1 MVDYPS
7 TMVTVL
13 CIRCHMSE
21 SETTMWPCVLRDG
34 EPCLVCKEGIELERK
49 IQELQGMRRRLRT
62 RMNASHDP
70 FTFKFPP
77 EIASLIFSLSM
88 EENDDTPL
96 RGTLRKLPMSFLLGS
111 VSRRWR
117 QLARSMPQ
125 LWTTVSFTLVKQR
138 TRKKLVLPPLQFIND
153 WLQLSGSLPLT
164 LCIVDHTASDFQR
177 EICRPIVDALNQ
189 HSGRWRK
196 ASLHVDKYLLGYFR
210 GTSPPSNLHDLEI
223 GLQDD
228 DEAPT
233 TYFSMNSRPSPTRLT
248 IQAFRISAFDVA
260 WGNVTCLALKWML
273 PHECIKAIKLVPL
286 LESCTLSELDLL
298 RDGHSEVFH
307 SQQVFKHMRLRKL
320 FIKETEVDT
329 VIVFNQAMEFPSLEE
344 LSYEAEGDFA
354 AQSLISLLNRSG
366 LDRLKGLTLA
376 MDSDTEEIA
385 EGLIELLDA
394 VPSLQ
399 KLECKFPKTFGH
411 TMNKFLQKL
420 SSSPPMGPGG
430 SPGFLPKLQSL
441 TLRLDSPRTSIWRYI
456 PRIFHWSHRKLLGL
470 EVDTTG
476 EIAMDDDYLDRISQ
490 RIREGFN
497 IRIPGLPSE
506 SSEIQRGNMCMDTVT
521 GP

>member
-13 CIRCHMSE
+13 CSRCHM
-21 SETTMWPCVLRDG
+21 SETTMWPCVLRGG
-34 EPCLVCKEGIELERK
+34 EPCLVCKEDIELERK
-49 IQELQGMRRRLRT
+49 IQELQDMRRRLRT

-96 RGTLRKLPMSFLLGS
+96 RYTLHKLPMSFLLGS

-125 LWTTVSFTLVKQR
+125 LWSTVSFTLVKQR
-138 TRKKLVLPPLQFIND
+138 TRKKLVLPPLKFIND

-164 LCIVDHTASDFQR
+164 LCIVDHTAGDFDR
-177 EICRPIVDALNQ
+177 EICRPIVDAFNQ

-196 ASLHVDKYLLGYFR
+196 ASLHVDKYLLSYFR
-210 GTSPPSNLHDLEI
+210 GTSSPTNLHDLEI

-228 DEAPT
+228 DETPPT
-233 TYFSMNSRPSPTRLT
+233 HFSMNSRPSPTRLT
-248 IQAFRISAFDVA
+248 IQAFHITAFDVA
-260 WGNVTCLALKWML
+260 WGNVTCLTLGWML

-286 LESCTLSELDLL
+286 LESCTLSELDLH
-298 RDGHSEVFH
+298 RDGHYETFH

-320 FIKETEVDT
+320 FIKKTEVDT
-329 VIVFNQAMEFPSLEE
+329 LIVFNQAMVLPSLEE

-366 LDRLKGLTLA
+366 SDRLKALTLA
-376 MDSDTEEIA
+376 TDTDMEENA
-385 EGLIELLDA
+385 AGLIELLDA

-399 KLECKFPKTFGH
+399 KLECRFPKTLFGR
-411 TMNKFLQKL
+411 TTNKFLQEL
-420 SSSPPMGPGG
+420 SSSPPMPDG
-430 SPGFLPKLQSL
+430 PGFLPKLQSL
-441 TLRLDSPRTSIWRYI
+441 TLRLDSPRTSTWGYI
-456 PRIFHWSHRKLLGL
+456 PRIFSWAHRKLLSL

-476 EIAMDDDYLDRISQ
+476 EIAMDDDYLDQISQ
-490 RIREGFN
+490 RIHEGFN
-497 IRIPGLPSE
+497 IRIPGLPSQ
-506 SSEIQRGNMCMDTVT
+506 SSGIQRGNMRMDTVT